1 VWEGRS
7 RETPPYPDLRSH
19 PADVREHR
27 RAARCRDQ
35 DQGFYGRLPL
45 SGFVL
50 VRRELGYVIAGIPKS
65 DEVGDPEATVSNRRT
80 AVSSPLLYARRCA
93 ATQEREIAPY
103 VWVHPGR

>member
-1 VWEGRS
+1 M
-7 RETPPYPDLRSH
+7 RSH
-19 PADVREHR
+19 PADAREHR
-27 RAARCRDQ
+27 RAAKCRDQ
-35 DQGFYGRLPL
+35 DQGFHGRLPL

-93 ATQEREIAPY
+93 ANARARDREIAPY